1 MERQE
6 RQLTRLLFVGVTALM
21 LMLAYVTYS
30 NMEAYVTS
38 VQQVSF
44 LNSVMI
50 ELDDVMGTMHD
61 EETGAR
67 GYLLARDSTFL
78 IPYLEALRRRD
89 AEVNDVA
96 RITSGT
102 EWKQP
107 LLPFFSAIERAS
119 FTAQLLVQAE
129 DSTGDQRSVSLRRLQ
144 RAKVDMDEV
153 RARYAL
159 ITNELRSKRRTAL
172 EGWQSDRLASP
183 IFIGAFSILAVAVSS
198 LLFWRLSRALNRTER
213 VRGDL
218 RNMVMDLDQEVRVR
232 ASVQAMLQKI
242 LDTSPSGIMS
252 FRSIRNAQ
260 GIIVDFE
267 WLSTNKMA
275 CTLVKRD
282 DLVGRDLMK
291 EMPVHRSI
299 GLFDA
304 YVNVVETGKPYI
316 SEFDFEGTGF
326 EGRFANHAVK
336 LDDGF
341 LVIFQDITE
350 QRRLQQLRMDAERF
364 HLIGQVTRTIAHEVR
379 NPLTNIHLAMEEI
392 QSEADPEKDELGPY
406 FQIVSRNLQRI
417 GDLVKQMLESTQARD
432 LRLTSVPVDDLVE
445 GAVRKVADRLALKS
459 MEANVIPLEGAFVAV
474 DPDLIILAMTN
485 LMVNAIEA
493 MEPGKGVLTISATEE
508 GGTIRLEIR
517 DNGKGMSEK
526 VLARL
531 FDPFFTD
538 RPGGLGLGLTTAQS
552 ILNGHGVLLTVR
564 STLGTGTTFT
574 LHFASPQS

>member
-6 RQLTRLLFVGVTALM
+6 RHLTRLLFVGVTALM

-78 IPYLEALRRRD
+78 IPYLEALRSRD

-96 RITSGT
+96 RITRGT
-102 EWKQP
+102 EWEEP

-119 FTAQLLVQAE
+119 FTAGSLVRSE
-129 DSTGDQRSVSLRRLQ
+129 DSSGHRSSIDLRRLQ

-159 ITNELRSKRRTAL
+159 ITNELRSKRRAAL

-252 FRSIRNAQ
+252 FRSIRNAH

-275 CTLVKRD
+275 CTLVKRE
-282 DLVGRDLMK
+282 DLVGRSLLK
-291 EMPVHRSI
+291 EMPEHTSS

-326 EGRFANHAVK
+326 EGRFATHAVK

-392 QSEADPEKDELGPY
+392 QSEADPMKDELGPY

-459 MEANVIPLEGAFVAV
+459 MAVKVRSLEGAAVAV

-493 MEPGKGVLTISATEE
+493 MEPGKGVLTITSTEE
-508 GGTIRLEIR
+508 GGAVRLEIN
-517 DNGKGMSEK
+517 DNGKGMSEQ

-564 STLGTGTTFT
+564 STLGAGTTFA
-574 LHFASPQS
+574 LHFASPQA

>member
-1 MERQE
+1 
-6 RQLTRLLFVGVTALM
+6 
-21 LMLAYVTYS
+21 
-30 NMEAYVTS
+30 
-38 VQQVSF
+38 
-44 LNSVMI
+44 MI
-50 ELDDVMGTMHD
+50 ELDDVMSTMHD

-78 IPYLEALRRRD
+78 IPYLEALRRRET
-89 AEVNDVA
+89 EVNEVA
-96 RITSGT
+96 RITHGT
-102 EWKQP
+102 EWEQP
-107 LLPFFSAIERAS
+107 LLPYFSAIERAS
-119 FTAQLLVQAE
+119 FTARLLVQSQ
-129 DSTGDQRSVSLRRLQ
+129 DSIGEQPSVSLRRLQ

-159 ITNELRSKRRTAL
+159 LTNELRSKRRAAL

-183 IFIGAFSILAVAVSS
+183 VFIGAFSILAVAVSS

-218 RNMVMDLDQEVRVR
+218 RNMVLDLDQEVRVR
-232 ASVQAMLQKI
+232 ASIQAMLQKI

-252 FRSIRNAQ
+252 FRSVRDKRGRIL
-260 GIIVDFE
+260 DFE

-282 DLVGRDLMK
+282 DLVGRTLLK
-291 EMPVHRSI
+291 EMPENRDI

-304 YVNVVETGKPYI
+304 YVGVVETGKPYI
-316 SEFDFEGTGF
+316 NEFDFVGAGS

-364 HLIGQVTRTIAHEVR
+364 QLIGQVTRTIAHEVR

-392 QSEADPEKDELGPY
+392 QSEVESSKEELAPY
-406 FQIVSRNLQRI
+406 FRIAGRNLQRI

-432 LRLTSVPVDDLVE
+432 LRLSIIPIDDLVE
-445 GAVRKVADRLALKS
+445 GAMRKVADRLALKS
-459 MEANVIPLEGAFVAV
+459 MVVKVDPIADALVVV

-493 MEPGKGVLTISATEE
+493 MEPGKGVLSMSGSEE
-508 GGTIRLEIR
+508 GGVVRLEIR

-526 VLARL
+526 VLAHL

-564 STLGTGTTFT
+564 SIVGEGTTFT
-574 LHFASPQS
+574 LHFPTSQG